1 MNTKKALEEKLA
13 AFQDTWENRYSL
25 LNKWKEEGKQIFG
38 YPYADVPIEIL
49 HAAGVLP
56 IQFTESGNDTH
67 HSMGTAESAS
77 YFCDY
82 SQSVIGQAMAGVYSA
97 FDGVVFAHS
106 CETMRM
112 IASVWE
118 IEVRVKFFRFMP
130 TALKRSQINR
140 TFLTEEYNSLK
151 QAIEYYTGR
160 EITAEKLNESINIY
174 NRNRKMIRD
183 LYKLKFESR
192 ILLSASELNTVLKSS
207 WVMPVEMSNE
217 MLTGLFDETL
227 EKGHDPNPSQAN
239 VMLSGFSP
247 EQYFTPRLNIAD
259 IIEQE
264 FGAKIVIDDFA
275 YGHRYN
281 WLQIDTNADPISA
294 LVDYYLGRAPVSFR
308 QTAEQEGNRIGKLA
322 QDSGVHGTILLAPKF
337 CTDYLYQ
344 LPYIESVLEKNGMKV
359 LRIETDEEMPE
370 GQLRT
375 RLGAFIE
382 MLRKK

>member
-1 MNTKKALEEKLA
+1 VKKKNTLREKLA
-13 AFQDTWENRYSL
+13 TFQDTWENRYSRM
-25 LNKWKEEGKQIFG
+25 NKWKADGKQIFG
-38 YPYADVPIEIL
+38 YAYSDVPIEIL
-49 HAAGVLP
+49 HAAGILP

-67 HSMGTAESAS
+67 HSMGTTESAS

-82 SQSVIGQAMAGVYSA
+82 SQSVIGQALAGVYSA

-118 IEVRVKFFRFMP
+118 IAVSSKFFRFIP
-130 TALKRSQINR
+130 TALKRNQINR
-140 TFLTEEYNSLK
+140 TFLTEEYNALK
-151 QAIEYYTGR
+151 KAIENYTGR
-160 EITAEKLNESINIY
+160 EITPGNLTESIKTY
-174 NRNRKMIRD
+174 NKNRKMVRD
-183 LYKLKFESR
+183 LYKLKFENR
-192 ILLSASELNTVLKSS
+192 ILLSASELNSILKPA
-207 WVMPVEMSNE
+207 WVIPVEMHNE
-217 MLTGLFDETL
+217 MLTDLFDEVD
-227 EKGHDPNPSQAN
+227 EMKYANKESHVN

-264 FGAKIVIDDFA
+264 LGANIVVDDFA
-275 YGHRYN
+275 CGHRYN
-281 WLQIDTNADPISA
+281 WLQIDKNADPISA

-308 QTAEQEGNRIGKLA
+308 QTAEQEGNRIQKLA
-322 QDSGVHGTILLAPKF
+322 RDCSAQGAILLVPKF

-344 LPYIESVLEKNGMKV
+344 LPYIESVLEENGIKV
-359 LRIETDEEMPE
+359 LRIETDEQMPE

-382 MLRKK
+382 MIRTV